1 MARERMVTRT
11 ITSTLVTVMQVN
23 TETAEVTNKNYNISS
38 IFNDDAKLLR
48 AVKKL
53 YETEEEKIVAIVDKQ
68 EISDL
73 YGMTENEF
81 LTHAHIIPRKE
92 TKGEN

>member
-11 ITSTLVTVMQVN
+11 IKSTLVTVMQVN
-23 TETAEVTNKNYNISS
+23 TETAEVTNNTYNISS

-53 YETEEEKIVAIVDKQ
+53 YETEQEKIVAIVGKMQ
-68 EISDL
+68 TSDL

-81 LTHAHIIPRKE
+81 LTHAHSMSE
-92 TKGEN
+92 KGEN

>member
-11 ITSTLVTVMQVN
+11 IRSTLVTVMQVN
-23 TETAEVTNKNYNISS
+23 TETAEVTNNTYNISS
-38 IFNDDAKLLR
+38 IFNDDTKLLR

-53 YETEEEKIVAIVDKQ
+53 YETEQEKIVAIVGKMQ
-68 EISDL
+68 ISDF

-81 LTHAHIIPRKE
+81 LTHAHSMSK
-92 TKGEN
+92 KGEN

>member
-11 ITSTLVTVMQVN
+11 ITCTVVTAMQVN
-23 TETAEVTNKNYNISS
+23 TETAEVTNKTYKLSS
-38 IFNDDAKLLR
+38 IFNDDTKLLR

-53 YETEEEKIVAIVDKQ
+53 YETEQEKIVAIVDKM
-68 EISDL
+68 EMSDL
-73 YGMTENEF
+73 YGMTENDF
-81 LTHAHIIPRKE
+81 LTHAHIIPKKE